1 MNSSEFLLETL
12 EALGIDRTYI
22 KDMNV
27 TTTELGL
34 TSMDLFKISAA
45 LFEQYEIKLILKKE
59 NAMSLN
65 KLVKEIQK
73 LQKEK
78 VMKNND
84 L

>member
-1 MNSSEFLLETL
+1 
-12 EALGIDRTYI
+12 
-22 KDMNV
+22 
-27 TTTELGL
+27 
-34 TSMDLFKISAA
+34 MDLFKISAA

>member
-45 LFEQYEIKLILKKE
+45 LFEQYEIELILKKE